1 MSALFCMRFAV
12 VSFSVLFI
20 LLDDSD
26 KWQHSAA
33 SCWIKGKN
41 NMIKPRDHHQNEH
54 IQLDLE
60 SIDQSSRQIERVLTG
75 FNGNWSIRV
84 ATGHFI

>member
-1 MSALFCMRFAV
+1 MRFAV

-41 NMIKPRDHHQNEH
+41 NMIKPRDHHQIEH
-54 IQLDLE
+54 KQFNLK

-84 ATGHFI
+84 ANGHFI